1 MPIFTKE
8 ESLLVW
14 IHEKRA
20 VEERHLPVFGSLL
33 FAGWIAGQGGNV
45 AADNALAA
53 LGGLDLHAKALTD
66 AINQVRS
73 A

>member
-20 VEERHLPVFGSLL
+20 IEERHLPVFGSLL
-33 FAGWIAGQGGNV
+33 FAGWVTATQDGDGQYS
-45 AADNALAA
+45 DI
-53 LGGLDLHAKALTD
+53 ALTPRGQAKVD
-66 AINQVRS
+66 EAIFRD
-73 A
+73 